1 MIQREARVPT
11 RETLFNDFGALCTRA
26 CRRFVRPGLDKA
38 DLYQIAAIGLI
49 KACDRYDPAAATPFE
64 PFAWLFIIGELM
76 HFVRDHERLVRAPRQ
91 VRKMEKRVQQ
101 AQEALVARL
110 QREPSTIELAQ
121 YLGVNPQLVADACA
135 CRDRAV
141 AESLDAL
148 APYELGLHAGATE
161 GPENGLVIREALS
174 RLTGTERA
182 IVLALYAGGY
192 SQLELA
198 DRLGY
203 SRRHIS
209 RLHRRALKKMRTS
222 VAV

>member
-1 MIQREARVPT
+1 MIQCEGRVPT
-11 RETLFNDFGALCTRA
+11 RKTLFNDFGALCTRA

-91 VRKMEKRVQQ
+91 VRKMEKRVQH
-101 AQEALVARL
+101 AQEVLIARL
-110 QREPSTIELAQ
+110 QREPSIFELAQ
-121 YLGVNPQLVADACA
+121 YLDVNPQRVAEACA
-135 CRDRAV
+135 CHDRAV

-148 APYELGLHAGATE
+148 APYELKPQAGTMDE
-161 GPENGLVIREALS
+161 PETGLVIQEALS

-209 RLHRRALKKMRTS
+209 RLHRRALKKMRTA

>member
-1 MIQREARVPT
+1 MIQCEGRVPT
-11 RETLFNDFGALCTRA
+11 RETLFNEYGALCTRA

-49 KACDRYDPAAATPFE
+49 KACDRYDPSAATPFE

-91 VRKMEKRVQQ
+91 MRKMEKRVQQ
-101 AQEALVARL
+101 AQETLVASL
-110 QREPSTIELAQ
+110 QREPSTTELAE
-121 YLGVNPQLVADACA
+121 YLGVDPQLVADACA

-148 APYELGLHAGATE
+148 APHELRIHAGVDQE
-161 GPENGLVIREALS
+161 PENALVIREALS
-174 RLTGTERA
+174 LLTGTERA

-209 RLHRRALKKMRTS
+209 RLHRRALKKMRTA
-222 VAV
+222 VAI

>member
-1 MIQREARVPT
+1 MIQCDGRVPT
-11 RETLFNDFGALCTRA
+11 RDTLFNDYGALCTRA
-26 CRRFVRPGLDKA
+26 CRRFIRPGLDKA

-49 KACDRYDPAAATPFE
+49 KACDRYDPATATPFE

-91 VRKMEKRVQQ
+91 MRRMEKRVQQ
-101 AQEALVARL
+101 AQEALVSRL
-110 QREPSTIELAQ
+110 QREPTIAELAQ
-121 YLGVNPQLVADACA
+121 HLGVQPQLIADACA
-135 CRDRAV
+135 SRDRAV

-148 APYELGLHAGATE
+148 APFELRPQLSATDD
-161 GPENGLVIREALS
+161 PENAVVIQEALS
-174 RLTGTERA
+174 LLSGTERA

-209 RLHRRALKKMRTS
+209 RLHRRALKKMRTA
-222 VAV
+222 VAI

>member
-1 MIQREARVPT
+1 MIRCEGRVPT
-11 RETLFNDFGALCTRA
+11 RDTLFNDYGALCTRA
-26 CRRFVRPGLDKA
+26 CKRFIRPGLDKA

-91 VRKMEKRVQQ
+91 VRKMEKRVQH
-101 AQEALVARL
+101 AQEILVARL
-110 QREPSTIELAQ
+110 QREPSIAEVAQ
-121 YLGVNPQLVADACA
+121 YLEVKPQVVADACA

-148 APYELGLHAGATE
+148 SPYEFKPQTWRADE
-161 GPENGLVIREALS
+161 PENTLVIREALS
-174 RLTGTERA
+174 QLTGTERA

-209 RLHRRALKKMRTS
+209 RLHRRALKKMRTA

>member
-1 MIQREARVPT
+1 MIQCEGRAPT
-11 RETLFNDFGALCTRA
+11 RETLFNEYGALCARA
-26 CRRFVRPGLDKA
+26 CKRFMRPGLDKA

-49 KACDRYDPAAATPFE
+49 KACDRYDRTAATPFE

-101 AQEALVARL
+101 AQEVLVARF
-110 QREPSTIELAQ
+110 QREPSTTELAQ
-121 YLGVNPQLVADACA
+121 YLGVDARLVVEACA
-135 CRDRAV
+135 SRERAV

-148 APYELGLHAGATE
+148 APHELGPQN
-161 GPENGLVIREALS
+161 GPVQEPETALVIREALAL
-174 RLTGTERA
+174 LTGTERA

-209 RLHRRALKKMRTS
+209 RLHRRALKKMRTA
-222 VAV
+222 VAI

>member
-1 MIQREARVPT
+1 MECQGRVPT
-11 RETLFNDFGALCTRA
+11 RETLFDDYSALCTRA
-26 CRRFVRPGLDKA
+26 CKRFIRPGLDRA

-101 AQEALVARL
+101 AQEALVAEL
-110 QREPSTIELAQ
+110 QREPSTLEVAQ
-121 YLGVNPQLVADACA
+121 YLEVDPQLVADACA

-141 AESLDAL
+141 AESLDAFP
-148 APYELGLHAGATE
+148 PYELKRRTCTME
-161 GPENGLVIREALS
+161 EPENALVIQDALS
-174 RLTGTERA
+174 RLTGTERS

-209 RLHRRALKKMRTS
+209 RLHRRALKKMRTA

>member
-1 MIQREARVPT
+1 MIQCEGRVPT

-76 HFVRDHERLVRAPRQ
+76 HFVRDHERMVRAPRQ

-101 AQEALVARL
+101 AQEVLVARL
-110 QREPSTIELAQ
+110 QREPSTVELAR
-121 YLGVNPQLVADACA
+121 YLGVDAQLVADACA

-148 APYELGLHAGATE
+148 APHELRPWSSTME
-161 GPENGLVIREALS
+161 EPENALVIRDALS
-174 RLTGTERA
+174 RLTGVERA

-209 RLHRRALKKMRTS
+209 RLHRRALKKMRTA

>member
-1 MIQREARVPT
+1 MIGCEGPVPS
-11 RETLFNDFGALCTRA
+11 RDNLFNDYGALCTRA
-26 CRRFVRPGLDKA
+26 CRRFIRPGLDKA

-49 KACDRYDPAAATPFE
+49 KACDRYDPTAATPFE

-91 VRKMEKRVQQ
+91 VRKMEKRVQL

-110 QREPSTIELAQ
+110 QREPSVTELAQ
-121 YLGVNPQLVADACA
+121 YLGVNQQTVADACA

-148 APYELGLHAGATE
+148 TPYELRPRTAMDE
-161 GPENGLVIREALS
+161 PENALVIQEALS
-174 RLTGTERA
+174 LLTGTERA

-209 RLHRRALKKMRTS
+209 RLHRRALKKMRTA

>member
-1 MIQREARVPT
+1 MSCTGQVPK

-26 CRRFVRPGLDKA
+26 CKRFVRPGLDKA

-101 AQEALVARL
+101 AQEVLIARF
-110 QREPSTIELAQ
+110 QREPSTMELANH
-121 YLGVNPQLVADACA
+121 LGVSSRLVAEACA

-148 APYELGLHAGATE
+148 APYELRCQAGTME
-161 GPENGLVIREALS
+161 EPENALVIQEALS
-174 RLTGTERA
+174 QLTGTERA
-182 IVLALYAGGY
+182 IVLALYTGGY

-209 RLHRRALKKMRTS
+209 RLHRRALKKMRTA

>member
-1 MIQREARVPT
+1 MIQCEGRVPT

-49 KACDRYDPAAATPFE
+49 KACDRYDPSAATPFE

-91 VRKMEKRVQQ
+91 MRKMEKRVQQ
-101 AQEALVARL
+101 AQESLVAQL
-110 QREPSTIELAQ
+110 QREPSTAELAHH
-121 YLGVNPQLVADACA
+121 LGVDAQLVADACA

-148 APYELGLHAGATE
+148 APYELRPHGGSME
-161 GPENGLVIREALS
+161 EPENALIIRDALS

-209 RLHRRALKKMRTS
+209 RLHRRALKKMRLA

>member
-1 MIQREARVPT
+1 MIQCEGRVPT
-11 RETLFNDFGALCTRA
+11 RDTLFNDYGALCTRA
-26 CRRFVRPGLDKA
+26 CRRFIRPGLDKA

-49 KACDRYDPAAATPFE
+49 KACDRYDPEASTPFE

-101 AQEALVARL
+101 AQEVLVARL
-110 QREPSTIELAQ
+110 QREPSFAELAQ
-121 YLGVNPQLVADACA
+121 HLGVHQQLVADACA
-135 CRDRAV
+135 SRDRAV
-141 AESLDAL
+141 SESLDTL
-148 APYELGLHAGATE
+148 PPCEMRPHSSSMDD
-161 GPENGLVIREALS
+161 PENALVIQEALS
-174 RLTGTERA
+174 LLSGTERA

-209 RLHRRALKKMRTS
+209 RLHRRALKKMRTA
-222 VAV
+222 VAI

>member
-1 MIQREARVPT
+1 MMQCEGRVPT
-11 RETLFNDFGALCTRA
+11 RETLFDDYGALCSRA
-26 CRRFVRPGLDKA
+26 CKRFIRPGLDKA

-91 VRKMEKRVQQ
+91 IRKLEKRVQQ
-101 AQEALVARL
+101 AQEVLVARL
-110 QREPSTIELAQ
+110 QREPSTVEVAQ
-121 YLGVNPQLVADACA
+121 YLEIKPQLVADACA

-148 APYELGLHAGATE
+148 APHELKRQAGWIE
-161 GPENGLVIREALS
+161 EPENALVIREALA

-182 IVLALYAGGY
+182 IVLALYSGGY

-198 DRLGY
+198 GRLGY

-209 RLHRRALKKMRTS
+209 RLHRRALKKMRTA

>member
-1 MIQREARVPT
+1 M
-11 RETLFNDFGALCTRA
+11 
-26 CRRFVRPGLDKA
+26 RPGLDKA
-38 DLYQIAAIGLI
+38 DLQQIAAVGLI

-64 PFAWLFIIGELM
+64 AFAWLFIIGELM

-91 VRKMEKRVQQ
+91 MRKMEKRVQI
-101 AQEALVARL
+101 AQETLVGRL
-110 QREPSTIELAQ
+110 QREPSTAELAD
-121 YLGVNPQLVADACA
+121 YLEVKPQVVADACA
-135 CRDRAV
+135 CRDRAI

-148 APYELGLHAGATE
+148 APYELRPAAYMMDE
-161 GPENGLVIREALS
+161 PENAIVIQDALA

-209 RLHRRALKKMRTS
+209 RLHRRALKKMRS
-222 VAV
+222 AVAV